1 MTDILHTRFIPSP
14 DAAESAVGDETVIL
28 HLKSGTYFGLDPM
41 GTRIW
46 AMLKQGLTASD
57 ICAALVEEFDVGL
70 ELIEGD
76 VRRFFTEL
84 KANDILIDG

>member
-1 MTDILHTRFIPSP
+1 
-14 DAAESAVGDETVIL
+14 
-28 HLKSGTYFGLDPM
+28 M

-70 ELIEGD
+70 ELTEGD